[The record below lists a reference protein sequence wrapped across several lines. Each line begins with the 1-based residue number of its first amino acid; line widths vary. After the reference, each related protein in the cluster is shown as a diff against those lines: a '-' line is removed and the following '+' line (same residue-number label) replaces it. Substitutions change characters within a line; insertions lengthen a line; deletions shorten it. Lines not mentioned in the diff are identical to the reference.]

1 NILPKH
7 WRGKLIKN
15 FKRRLKSIDSFSGE
29 SLPEI
34 SNISIDDEFKEMMEL
49 FLNAAENNKEQV
61 INKKLE
67 IWFSNNFSN
76 DNDIFFEDEFKVDL
90 FKRAN
95 SLNMIDKYL
104 MKSNASLIMIKR
116 ALQRIYYPIDNNQEV
131 REQKAD
137 IIEFKEKISNS
148 SEKRNND
155 FIQKQNINEI
165 TNFLDEII
173 KKSEILMEENN

>member
-1 NILPKH
+1 
-7 WRGKLIKN
+7 LIKN

>member
-1 NILPKH
+1 
-7 WRGKLIKN
+7 

-131 REQKAD
+131 R
-137 IIEFKEKISNS
+137 
-148 SEKRNND
+148 
-155 FIQKQNINEI
+155 
-165 TNFLDEII
+165 
-173 KKSEILMEENN
+173 

>member
-1 NILPKH
+1 
-7 WRGKLIKN
+7 
-15 FKRRLKSIDSFSGE
+15 
-29 SLPEI
+29 
-34 SNISIDDEFKEMMEL
+34 
-49 FLNAAENNKEQV
+49 QV

>member
-1 NILPKH
+1 
-7 WRGKLIKN
+7 
-15 FKRRLKSIDSFSGE
+15 RLKSIDSFSGE

>member
-1 NILPKH
+1 
-7 WRGKLIKN
+7 IKN

>member
-1 NILPKH
+1 
-7 WRGKLIKN
+7 
-15 FKRRLKSIDSFSGE
+15 
-29 SLPEI
+29 
-34 SNISIDDEFKEMMEL
+34 MMEL

>member
-1 NILPKH
+1 
-7 WRGKLIKN
+7 
-15 FKRRLKSIDSFSGE
+15 
-29 SLPEI
+29 
-34 SNISIDDEFKEMMEL
+34 
-49 FLNAAENNKEQV
+49 
-61 INKKLE
+61 NKKLE

>member
-1 NILPKH
+1 
-7 WRGKLIKN
+7 
-15 FKRRLKSIDSFSGE
+15 LKSIDSFSGE

>member
-1 NILPKH
+1 ILPKH
-7 WRGKLIKN
+7 WRGELIKN

>member
-1 NILPKH
+1 KH
-7 WRGKLIKN
+7 WRGELIKN

>member
-1 NILPKH
+1 
-7 WRGKLIKN
+7 
-15 FKRRLKSIDSFSGE
+15 
-29 SLPEI
+29 
-34 SNISIDDEFKEMMEL
+34 M
-49 FLNAAENNKEQV
+49 NAAENNKEQV

>member
-1 NILPKH
+1 
-7 WRGKLIKN
+7 
-15 FKRRLKSIDSFSGE
+15 
-29 SLPEI
+29 
-34 SNISIDDEFKEMMEL
+34 EL

>member
-1 NILPKH
+1 
-7 WRGKLIKN
+7 N

>member
-1 NILPKH
+1 
-7 WRGKLIKN
+7 
-15 FKRRLKSIDSFSGE
+15 
-29 SLPEI
+29 
-34 SNISIDDEFKEMMEL
+34 DDEFKEMMEL

>member
-1 NILPKH
+1 KH
-7 WRGKLIKN
+7 WRGELIKN

-34 SNISIDDEFKEMMEL
+34 SNISIDDEFKEMKEL

-76 DNDIFFEDEFKVDL
+76 DNDIFFEDEFKADL

-148 SEKRNND
+148 SEKRNDD

>member
-1 NILPKH
+1 
-7 WRGKLIKN
+7 
-15 FKRRLKSIDSFSGE
+15 KRRLKSIDSFSGE

>member
-1 NILPKH
+1 E
-7 WRGKLIKN
+7 LIKN

>member
-1 NILPKH
+1 DVY
-7 WRGKLIKN
+7 
-15 FKRRLKSIDSFSGE
+15 KRQ
-29 SLPEI
+29 
-34 SNISIDDEFKEMMEL
+34 IDDEFKEMMEL

>member
-1 NILPKH
+1 S
-7 WRGKLIKN
+7 
-15 FKRRLKSIDSFSGE
+15 FFFFFDSFSGE

>member
-1 NILPKH
+1 
-7 WRGKLIKN
+7 
-15 FKRRLKSIDSFSGE
+15 
-29 SLPEI
+29 
-34 SNISIDDEFKEMMEL
+34 
-49 FLNAAENNKEQV
+49 
-61 INKKLE
+61 
-67 IWFSNNFSN
+67 SNNFSN
-76 DNDIFFEDEFKVDL
+76 DNDIFFEDEFKADL

-148 SEKRNND
+148 SEKRNDD